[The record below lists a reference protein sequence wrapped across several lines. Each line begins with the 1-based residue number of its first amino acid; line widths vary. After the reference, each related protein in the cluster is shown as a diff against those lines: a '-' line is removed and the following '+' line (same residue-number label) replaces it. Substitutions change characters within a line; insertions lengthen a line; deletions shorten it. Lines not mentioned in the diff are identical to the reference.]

1 MWHNQPVQQ
10 SEQEQSRKE
19 NVGNKYKQQVHGT
32 LQGYKNNNN
41 NNSNNTITMTNL
53 KKKKLYIYVGKS
65 CIMKKC
71 TTSWLES
78 KRYSTAK

>member
-41 NNSNNTITMTNL
+41 NSNNTITMTNL
-53 KKKKLYIYVGKS
+53 KKKKIIYICGQKLHHEKVYYLLARKQ
-65 CIMKKC
+65 
-71 TTSWLES
+71 TL
-78 KRYSTAK
+78 